1 MEKFVNKVILDKV
14 DEIVSDIKK
23 SKKYQDY
30 LFLREKLKNNTRV
43 TNLIL
48 EIKDIQK
55 SIVKKESLK
64 EDIKNLELL
73 LEEKNTLLN
82 QIPLYSDFIQVQ
94 SDLNLEFQLLKQELD
109 NYFDNILN

>member
-1 MEKFVNKVILDKV
+1 MEKFVNKDIFDKV
-14 DEIVSDIKK
+14 DEIVSEIKK

-30 LFLREKLKNNTRV
+30 LFLREKLKTNTRV

-55 SIVKKESLK
+55 TIVNKEVLK
-64 EDIKNLELL
+64 EDVKDLELL

-82 QIPLYSDFIQVQ
+82 QIPLYVDFIQIQ
-94 SDLNLEFQLLKQELD
+94 SDLNLEYQLLKQELD